1 MNNHSAPLSVATIA
15 EPLQRFVVAHYGTT
29 ARAVD
34 LKPMELGHA
43 GLTYGFAVEDSG
55 NTIARLVLRLAP
67 PGVRRHGNT
76 DVYRQAPLLRALQ
89 SHGQPVP
96 KVPWASPDEDWF
108 GTPFIMMERLPGIPC
123 LIWDPDPQFP
133 RTDQAIGELWR
144 HSARALADLHDFD
157 WQHHLADWEKPRPLS
172 EEVLRWDGVLAKA
185 QEPEWLAAGQRVR
198 ALVLAQMPEGMPV
211 GLIHGDF
218 QPGNVLFDGD
228 KLTGIVDWEL
238 SSIGAQLLD
247 VGWMMMMSDRDSW
260 HESFRPVHSPAPQKL
275 REVYQTH
282 RGKQFPDID
291 WYWAFAGYR
300 FGTICC
306 LNVRLH
312 RTGKRH
318 DPIWENFAL
327 AIPSLFGRA
336 EQILTARI

>member
-1 MNNHSAPLSVATIA
+1 MPPLDVSNIA
-15 EPLQRFVVAHYGTT
+15 DPLQRFVAAHYGSH
-29 ARAVD
+29 AQAAN
-34 LKPMELGHA
+34 LAPMALGHA
-43 GLTYGFAVEDSG
+43 GLTYGFDVEDAGRTVASF
-55 NTIARLVLRLAP
+55 VLRLAP

-76 DVYRQAPLLRALQ
+76 DVYRQAPLLRVLQ
-89 SHGQPVP
+89 AHGQPVP

-133 RTDQAIGELWR
+133 RTKAAIGELWR
-144 HSARALADLHDFD
+144 SSARALAELHEFD
-157 WQHHLADWEKPRPLS
+157 WQRHLADWEKPRPLA

-185 QEPEWLAAGQRVR
+185 QEPQWLAAGQRVR
-198 ALVLAQMPEGMPV
+198 ELVLAQMPKGQPV
-211 GLIHGDF
+211 GLIHGDY
-218 QPGNVLFDGD
+218 QPGNVLFVGD

-247 VGWMMMMSDRDSW
+247 IGWMMMMSDRRSW
-260 HESFRPVHSPAPQKL
+260 HPDFCPVLSPDPEEL
-275 REVYQTH
+275 RQVYQTH
-282 RGKQFPDID
+282 RGKTFADID

-312 RTGKRH
+312 RTGKRP
-318 DPIWENFAL
+318 DPLWENFAL
-327 AIPSLFGRA
+327 AVPSLFGRA
-336 EQILTARI
+336 EQILRQRAST